1 MSTINLNFR
10 PRSYADFD
18 DPSSAALTG
27 IKGRKRREM
36 VRDMLSA
43 EGDKRA
49 AYDAALGPIEEEIL
63 RESVADPSGSL
74 AHRVLGPEWLGGE
87 YLPNLDRSEVE
98 IARIELRSTLAD
110 VFSLRARVEG
120 GRYVYRMTDEYESTF
135 ELTPATSEATLTL
148 QELVRLID
156 GVKSPTLDLS
166 GRPFV
171 EAWWWSLHGCSYYT
185 LEDCT
190 DFAWVA
196 SEQYPQL
203 GAYYE
208 ERAREWREERARAAA
223 GTGGGET

>member
-1 MSTINLNFR
+1 MSIDLNFR

-18 DPSSAALTG
+18 DPISAVLNG

-36 VRDMLSA
+36 IRDMLSA

-63 RESVADPSGSL
+63 RESVADPSSSL
-74 AHRVLGPEWLGGE
+74 VHRTLGPEWLGGE
-87 YLPNLDRSEVE
+87 YLPDLSRREVE

-110 VFSLRARVEG
+110 VFSLRARVA
-120 GRYVYRMTDEYESTF
+120 GRRYEYRMIDEYESTF
-135 ELTPATSEATLTL
+135 ELTPATSETTLTL
-148 QELVRLID
+148 LELVRLID
-156 GVKSPTLDLS
+156 GVKSPTLDLD

-171 EAWWWSLHGCSYYT
+171 EAWWWQQHGCSYYT

-190 DFAWVA
+190 DFAWVE

-208 ERAREWREERARAAA
+208 ERAREWREARAREAAEA
-223 GTGGGET
+223 GGGDG